1 MYQSISGETEIP
13 LKLHGRKSWI
23 YLGFCSEKKKCVN
36 VFLESKRR
44 IHNLTSLLFL

>member
-23 YLGFCSEKKKCVN
+23 YLGFCSEKKN
-36 VFLESKRR
+36 VLMC
-44 IHNLTSLLFL
+44 SLSQKEEFII